1 MDKSIKN
8 KVAFVTGAAL
18 GIGRETAILLAKKG
32 AKVMVTDINVEEG
45 NKTVSIINDTGG
57 YAKFFMLDV
66 SKKENIQSVCKTIH
80 SSEGSLDL
88 AVNNAGIAGGIGPIH
103 EIPFEAWER
112 MITICLSGVF
122 YCMQEEL
129 KRMLPNGF
137 GRIVNVSSLA
147 GLNGLGTA
155 GDYSAAKHGVIGL
168 TKTAAL
174 EYGAFNVRVNA
185 VCPGFI
191 QTAIMDDV
199 SQEVQD
205 YITQVRV
212 PMKRIGT
219 AKEVAEAIVWLLSDS
234 SSYVN
239 GENLILDGGFKAG

>member
-18 GIGRETAILLAKKG
+18 GIGRETAILLAKKW

-147 GLNGLGTA
+147 GL
-155 GDYSAAKHGVIGL
+155 
-168 TKTAAL
+168 KT
-174 EYGAFNVRVNA
+174 
-185 VCPGFI
+185 
-191 QTAIMDDV
+191 
-199 SQEVQD
+199 S
-205 YITQVRV
+205 
-212 PMKRIGT
+212 
-219 AKEVAEAIVWLLSDS
+219 
-234 SSYVN
+234 
-239 GENLILDGGFKAG
+239 

>member
-1 MDKSIKN
+1 
-8 KVAFVTGAAL
+8 
-18 GIGRETAILLAKKG
+18 
-32 AKVMVTDINVEEG
+32 
-45 NKTVSIINDTGG
+45 
-57 YAKFFMLDV
+57 
-66 SKKENIQSVCKTIH
+66 C
-80 SSEGSLDL
+80 
-88 AVNNAGIAGGIGPIH
+88 
-103 EIPFEAWER
+103 
-112 MITICLSGVF
+112 
-122 YCMQEEL
+122 
-129 KRMLPNGF
+129 MLPKGF

-147 GLNGLGTA
+147 GLNGLATA

-191 QTAIMDDV
+191 QTAIMEDV